1 MGTIF
6 WNPSMHPSFVTTDAE
21 LACYKDVNVLFFKSV
36 LDRMKDFE
44 ISMILTPLEMGG
56 HPILAISM
64 GMNRHIL

>member
-6 WNPSMHPSFVTTDAE
+6 WNPSMHPSFITIDVE
-21 LACYKDVNVLFFKSV
+21 LGCYKDVNVMFFKNV
-36 LDRMKDFE
+36 FDRMKDFG

-56 HPILAISM
+56 HLILAISM